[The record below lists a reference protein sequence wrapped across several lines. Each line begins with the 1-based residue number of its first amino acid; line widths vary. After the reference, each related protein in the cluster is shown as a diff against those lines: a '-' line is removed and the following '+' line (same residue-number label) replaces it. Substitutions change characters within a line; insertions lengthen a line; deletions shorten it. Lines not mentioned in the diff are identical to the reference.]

1 MVISLGNRRD
11 EDWVEFGFTAEQQ
24 ALASLAREVAE
35 SLSGL
40 SGRDAGMSDIDFGVL
55 VQTGLCGL
63 LVPEPLGGSGATLVE
78 AGIVAE
84 QLGRTLAPAVIAGS
98 FLIAPV
104 ALGLVADD
112 AERKKVAAS
121 IVEGRPCCVVVDSSL
136 SWPPEVDGL
145 AWGWHPKATVLVP
158 GGGVLHPANAVNFP
172 VRPTEDLSLLLAN
185 VRELTP
191 TRVADQGHA
200 GQLLLAA
207 ANIVLS
213 CVLLGHMRAVLER
226 SAAYALDREQFGAKI
241 GSFQAVK
248 AILAEMLVDSE
259 ASHSIAYG
267 AAAIA
272 AQADDIGVASRAA
285 AAAKAWCGDA
295 AVRVC
300 ESAIQVHGG
309 VGFTWEVPIHR
320 YLRAAH
326 LARVSFMSP
335 DQALDLTELL
345 DRTEGLNAWI

>member
-1 MVISLGNRRD
+1 MVIFLGNRGD
-11 EDWVEFGFTAEQQ
+11 EEWVEFGFTAEQQ

-40 SGRDAGMSDIDFGVL
+40 SGRDAGMSDIDFGML
-55 VQTGLCGL
+55 AQTGLSGL
-63 LVPEPLGGSGATLVE
+63 LVPEALGGSGATLVE

-98 FLIAPV
+98 FLIAPA
-104 ALGLVADD
+104 ALDLIAND
-112 AERKKVAAS
+112 AEREKVAARM
-121 IVEGRPCCVVVDSSL
+121 VEGQPCCVVVDSDL
-136 SWPPEVDGL
+136 SWPPDVDGL
-145 AWGWHPKATVLVP
+145 AWAWHPDATVLVP
-158 GGGVLHPANAVNFP
+158 GDGGLHPANAVDFP
-172 VRPTEDLSLLLAN
+172 ARPTEDLSLLVAR
-185 VRELTP
+185 VRELEP
-191 TRVADQGHA
+191 TISDDEGDARQS
-200 GQLLLAA
+200 LIAA
-207 ANIVLS
+207 ANVVLS

-272 AQADDIGVASRAA
+272 AQADDVRVASRAA

-326 LARVSFMSP
+326 LARVSFMTP
-335 DQALDLTELL
+335 DQALDLTEQL
-345 DRTEGLNAWI
+345 DRTEGPST